1 LGAAAAFGTAV
12 FDAAALDAAA
22 GVSFAFD
29 LAGAAFF
36 AGGGAAAAGAGRLRS
51 STGILMEGLLYVL
64 GRMSE
69 WNCAVLE
76 ADVRGLYQGSA
87 QARERSELR
96 APQCL
101 GKQQQ
106 QIYVAIQPRNT
117 RRIIQHIMLH
127 VELGYIVCTHIQV
140 ATATNCGAV
149 DVVAFER
156 GVLSLFAECTS
167 HCNCRQWA
175 QQRDVVGH

>member
-1 LGAAAAFGTAV
+1 
-12 FDAAALDAAA
+12 
-22 GVSFAFD
+22 
-29 LAGAAFF
+29 
-36 AGGGAAAAGAGRLRS
+36 LRS